1 MSKIIL
7 VYANCVNSKA
17 KGDFAFAGNIAKDL
31 IAEIKFS
38 GQNIDVVLT
47 STLDGMVRFEQLYGK
62 PVDGRVTI
70 EGISVGLCALE
81 LFDPVKDEVIA
92 FVESNRCKYAA
103 ADIVK
108 RVLSPESKFLFIG
121 AANQSALN
129 NLLMQQF
136 RFINLQSEQPKLY
149 HHFDADDVM
158 MGSSG
163 IGPGRLGLPQIK
175 TVAELPEL
183 TPAQSLQMPKDAYG
197 FMYLAAINE
206 PDDLRTVGQYVAI
219 TELSHY
225 VLVGDY
231 SARPTE
237 VKKAIIKEV
246 HFNGL
251 HVLELPKM
259 HYHQSL
265 PSGLMRH
272 MAAGTAGCLVLS
284 TGTMSALEVMTDGKL
299 PYYQKLHNNTEFVAS
314 YLLAVKSIVSSDVSL
329 FGAMPQLIMELSN
342 LLFAD
347 KPLAKDQVIRT
358 KDLVNNPSIAPR
370 LIEAN
375 QKILKQANG
384 TLAGQLLSFIGNPS
398 HTKLHRQCVSVCQS
412 LRKEGESSTPVYDQ
426 ALRRAAAWGRLFEL
440 KVLIKSMSVDDL
452 SKQDLAGKK
461 CTALHWA
468 VLQGHVDCARQ
479 LILSGA
485 QLNIQDTF
493 GRTPLHYAIQA
504 GARSTIKAL
513 VENGASLDIADTSG
527 IKPCDEGESW
537 VPTFILDC
545 LSNKDHMVASSSRS

>member
-17 KGDFAFAGNIAKDL
+17 KGDFAFAGTIAKDL
-31 IAEIKFS
+31 IGEIAAN
-38 GQNIDVVLT
+38 GQEIDVVLT
-47 STLDGMVRFEQLYGK
+47 STLDGMAQFEQLYGTPIK
-62 PVDGRVTI
+62 GRVSI
-70 EGISVGLCALE
+70 EGTSIGVCALE
-81 LFDPVKDEVIA
+81 LFDPVNDEVIA
-92 FVESNRCKYAA
+92 FVESNRCKYAT

-129 NLLMQQF
+129 NPLIQHF
-136 RFINLQSEQPKLY
+136 RFKHLQSEQPKLY

-183 TPAQSLQMPKDAYG
+183 SPEQSLQMPNDAYG

-219 TELSHY
+219 TELSRY

-231 SARPTE
+231 SLHPAE

-246 HFNGL
+246 KFNG
-251 HVLELPKM
+251 VDMLELPTM

-265 PSGLMRH
+265 PNGLMRH
-272 MAAGTAGCLVLS
+272 MVAGTAGGLVLS
-284 TGTMSALEVMTDGKL
+284 TGTMSALEAMTDGKL
-299 PYYQKLHNNTEFVAS
+299 PYYQTLRNNAEFVAS

-329 FGAMPQLIMELSN
+329 SGVIPQLVIDLSD
-342 LLFAD
+342 LLFAN
-347 KPLAKDQVIRT
+347 KPLAKSQVMRA
-358 KDLVNNPSIAPR
+358 KELVNDSSIASR
-370 LIEAN
+370 LIDTN

-384 TLAGQLLSFIGNPS
+384 TLAGQLLSFIGNPA
-398 HTKLHRQCVSVCQS
+398 HTKLQRQCVSVCQS
-412 LRKEGESSTPVYDQ
+412 LRKDGESAVPVYDQ

-452 SKQDLAGKK
+452 NKQDLSGKK

-468 VLQGHVDCARQ
+468 VLQGRVDCARQ
-479 LILSGA
+479 LIVSGA
-485 QLNIQDTF
+485 QLNIQDIY
-493 GRTPLHYAIQA
+493 GKTPLHYAVQA
-504 GARSTIKAL
+504 GARDAIKEL
-513 VENGASLDIADTSG
+513 VEHGASLDIADTTG
-527 IKPCDEGESW
+527 MKPCDEGESW
-537 VPTFILDC
+537 VPSFIFDC
-545 LSNKDHMVASSSRS
+545 LRNKDHDKPVIKG